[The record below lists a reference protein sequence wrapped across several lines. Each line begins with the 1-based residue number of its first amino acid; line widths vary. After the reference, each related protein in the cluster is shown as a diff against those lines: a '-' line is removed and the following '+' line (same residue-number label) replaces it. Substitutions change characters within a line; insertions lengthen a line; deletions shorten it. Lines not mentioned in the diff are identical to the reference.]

1 MKRYAVKVLNEGKYK
16 FYYILDNETYDVVLY
31 PSKFLKHKIDAN
43 RSPNTVR
50 RMAFALC
57 YYMEYLNRQ
66 EVELEEV
73 SEMGYE
79 DQNKHFVQ
87 FLYWLLEGNHVAN
100 NRKESTGKGT
110 CNAYLKDVFGFF
122 LYMADCGLAKPL
134 QILSYNQ
141 ITVANAVGVKRT
153 IRAKS
158 FKGYFKPK
166 ERNVRAAEE
175 VEIIDILQAC
185 TNSRDQLLL
194 LMIAETGFRIG
205 EILGVDYTRD
215 IDYQRKT
222 VRVYFRDDNDNN
234 ARAKNAEYRKARVS
248 DDTFDFLLR
257 YMNEYRK
264 LLQHQTL
271 LFINI
276 AGETAGKPMMV
287 ESVYDMLKLM
297 EKKTGYKLTPHMLR
311 RYFAVS
317 RWNADWTL
325 ELISQALG
333 HKHLDT
339 TVKYL
344 GILDDKLM
352 EASREFYERHSDL
365 YGIDKLL

>member
-1 MKRYAVKVLNEGKYK
+1 MKRYSVKMLSEGKRK
-16 FYYILDNETYDVVLY
+16 LYYIQDNETLDIVLY
-31 PSKFLKHKIDAN
+31 PSKYLKHKTDTN

-50 RMAFALC
+50 GIALALC
-57 YYMEYLNRQ
+57 YYMEYI
-66 EVELEEV
+66 LEQGIEIAEV
-73 SEMGYE
+73 SELEYDE
-79 DQNKHFVQ
+79 QNKHFVQ
-87 FLYWLLEGNHVAN
+87 FLYWLLEGNHVED
-100 NRKESTGKGT
+100 NRKFSTGKGT
-110 CNAYLKDVFGFF
+110 CNAYLKNVFGFF
-122 LYMADCGLAKPL
+122 LYMADCGLMRPL
-134 QILSYNQ
+134 QILRYNQ
-141 ITVANAVGVKRT
+141 ITVANAVGIKRT
-153 IRAKS
+153 IRSKS

-194 LMIAETGFRIG
+194 LMLAETGFRIG
-205 EILGVDYTRD
+205 EILGVDYTKD
-215 IDYQRKT
+215 IDYKRKT
-222 VRVYFRDDNDNN
+222 VRVYFRDDNENN
-234 ARAKNAEYRKARVS
+234 ARAKNAEYRKARIS
-248 DDTFDFLLR
+248 DDTFEFLLK
-257 YMNEYRK
+257 YINEYRK
-264 LLQHQTL
+264 LLQYQNF

-276 AGETAGKPMMV
+276 AGDTAGKPMTV
-287 ESVYDMLKLM
+287 ESVYDMLKRM

-317 RWNADWTL
+317 RWNADWEL

-352 EASREFYERHSDL
+352 EASREFFKKNSAL
-365 YGIDKLL
+365 YDIDKLL

>member
-134 QILSYNQ
+134 QILSYN
-141 ITVANAVGVKRT
+141 VNVK
-153 IRAKS
+153 S
-158 FKGYFKPK
+158 
-166 ERNVRAAEE
+166 
-175 VEIIDILQAC
+175 C
-185 TNSRDQLLL
+185 
-194 LMIAETGFRIG
+194 
-205 EILGVDYTRD
+205 
-215 IDYQRKT
+215 
-222 VRVYFRDDNDNN
+222 
-234 ARAKNAEYRKARVS
+234 
-248 DDTFDFLLR
+248 
-257 YMNEYRK
+257 
-264 LLQHQTL
+264 
-271 LFINI
+271 
-276 AGETAGKPMMV
+276 
-287 ESVYDMLKLM
+287 
-297 EKKTGYKLTPHMLR
+297 
-311 RYFAVS
+311 
-317 RWNADWTL
+317 
-325 ELISQALG
+325 
-333 HKHLDT
+333 
-339 TVKYL
+339 
-344 GILDDKLM
+344 
-352 EASREFYERHSDL
+352 ASP
-365 YGIDKLL
+365 

>member
-1 MKRYAVKVLNEGKYK
+1 MLGC
-16 FYYILDNETYDVVLY
+16 T
-31 PSKFLKHKIDAN
+31 LK
-43 RSPNTVR
+43 
-50 RMAFALC
+50 
-57 YYMEYLNRQ
+57 
-66 EVELEEV
+66 
-73 SEMGYE
+73 
-79 DQNKHFVQ
+79 
-87 FLYWLLEGNHVAN
+87 AN

-287 ESVYDMLKLM
+287 ESVYDMLKRM